1 MRRSLKSRKAR
12 EQNLKVAGLGEPI
25 IVKRH
30 PGARRLTLRVSHTR
44 REIVLTMPSFSSLSE
59 AGRFVSEHMGW
70 LKQRLEAVPEPVLI
84 ENGTILPYK
93 GEPHLVCFLG
103 PTRHRRVA
111 WIEGTRAAR
120 EAIREAE
127 EEGIPPS
134 RRRPIDRYMPVIYV
148 TGAEEHAARRL
159 RDWLIERARE
169 SLAGRVAFHAE
180 RLGVKP
186 RRVVIRDQSTRWGSC
201 SSSRV
206 LSFSWRLVLA
216 PPRILDYVAA
226 HEVAHL
232 KEMNHGPRFW
242 QTVARTYPRVEE
254 ARYWLHREGVA
265 LHRYGIESPERF

>member
-1 MRRSLKSRKAR
+1 MRRNLKRSKPK
-12 EQNLKVAGLGEPI
+12 EQNLKVAGLAEPI

-44 REIVLTMPSFSSLSE
+44 REIVLTMPNFSSLSE

-70 LKQRLEAVPEPVLI
+70 LKQRLDAVPQPVAL
-84 ENGTILPYK
+84 ENGIVIPFK

-120 EAIREAE
+120 EAVREAD

-134 RRRPIDRYMPVIYV
+134 RRRPIDRYMPIVYV
-148 TGAEEHAARRL
+148 TGQEAHAPRRL
-159 RDWLIERARE
+159 RDWLLECARE
-169 SLAGRVAFHAE
+169 ALVARVAFHAE

-186 RRVVIRDQSTRWGSC
+186 RRVVIRDQSSRWGSC

-216 PPRILDYVAA
+216 PPWVLDYVAA

-242 QTVARTYPRVEE
+242 QTVERTYPRMDE
-254 ARYWLHREGVA
+254 ARFWLHRHGVE
-265 LHRYGIESPERF
+265 LHRFGLEA